1 MFLIKNLNGFQNSI
15 VEHVT
20 TLEDMLKEMGTESE
34 KNLDIGVMEKLS
46 EIYQEM
52 MSITSPQEF
61 ASLVTYFKECSEVCS
76 YCVRIPDN
84 PKANRKVLKIL
95 SDSVTILKDMQS
107 NLADKS
113 NQFKIMQKLELANF
127 QLNRLSRSEFYSIW
141 KERQK
146 AS

>member
-1 MFLIKNLNGFQNSI
+1 MFAIKNLNGFQNSI

-20 TLEDMLKEMGTESE
+20 LLEDILKVIETENE
-34 KNLDIGVMEKLS
+34 KNLDTGVMEKLS
-46 EIYQEM
+46 EIYQELM
-52 MSITSPQEF
+52 AIISPQEF
-61 ASLVTYFKECSEVCS
+61 ASLFTYFKECSEVCS

-95 SDSVTILKDMQS
+95 SDSLTILKDMQS
-107 NLADKS
+107 DLSDRS

-127 QLNRLSRSEFYSIW
+127 HLNRLSRSEFYSIW